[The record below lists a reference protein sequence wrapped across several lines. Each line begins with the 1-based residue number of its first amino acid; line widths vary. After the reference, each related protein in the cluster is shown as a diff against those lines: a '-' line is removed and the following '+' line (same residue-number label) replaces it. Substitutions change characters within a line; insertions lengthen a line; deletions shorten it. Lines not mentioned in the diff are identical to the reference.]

1 MRHGLDIGTLCL
13 TSPFLQPA
21 HHILQDEIRL
31 VHDGAVARQPV
42 VREEHVAVL
51 RRLRLRIRVPLRAY
65 QKQELPS
72 THCVVV
78 QMQRRQG
85 LRIRIR
91 AVEVIEQ
98 LVCNIARRC
107 RVEAEEEPVKMN
119 FGSTF
124 AWTRALRIQESR
136 TASRRCRNSV
146 VENTA
151 MNMNSGGRL
160 PSATAT
166 AVSSN
171 GACDAR
177 SHMTT

>member
-1 MRHGLDIGTLCL
+1 
-13 TSPFLQPA
+13 
-21 HHILQDEIRL
+21 
-31 VHDGAVARQPV
+31 
-42 VREEHVAVL
+42 
-51 RRLRLRIRVPLRAY
+51 
-65 QKQELPS
+65 
-72 THCVVV
+72 
-78 QMQRRQG
+78 MQRRQG

-91 AVEVIEQ
+91 AVIVTEQ
-98 LVCNIARRC
+98 LVGNIARRC

-171 GACDAR
+171 GACNAR
-177 SHMTT
+177 GHMTTWCVCLDPCIWPLHVQEAVQRAVLSAICFKDTNS

>member
-1 MRHGLDIGTLCL
+1 
-13 TSPFLQPA
+13 
-21 HHILQDEIRL
+21 
-31 VHDGAVARQPV
+31 
-42 VREEHVAVL
+42 
-51 RRLRLRIRVPLRAY
+51 
-65 QKQELPS
+65 
-72 THCVVV
+72 
-78 QMQRRQG
+78 MQRRQG

-91 AVEVIEQ
+91 AVIVTEQ
-98 LVCNIARRC
+98 LVGNIARRC

-171 GACDAR
+171 GPCNAR
-177 SHMTT
+177 GHMTTWCVCLDPCIWPLHVQEAVQRAVLSAICFKDTNS